1 MACAAPEC
9 GASGLSV
16 AKEELAQTYAKEAE
30 GYEKIVDEDLK
41 TKKELYHKVVATFL
55 KGVDAG
61 PVLDVS
67 CGPGHV
73 LERVAAVE
81 PRPLLGSDICQEML
95 DLASKRLPSAT
106 FRRADMTDLTQ
117 AFPEAASIAG
127 IMNMFAVHHVDEAG
141 LQSAL
146 AEAHRLL
153 KVQGC
158 LMVAFWEGGHGEL
171 MEHVPKAWDK
181 AYLWSFDGMKAL
193 ADKAGF
199 DAVVEFSEKDEDL
212 EMNAGFLYFK
222 KRAEAS

>member
-1 MACAAPEC
+1 MQVRCWTCPAAPAMYWSEWLQLSRGHC
-9 GASGLSV
+9 WAATSARRLPIQRVTQSMSTGGLV
-16 AKEELAQTYAKEAE
+16 N
-30 GYEKIVDEDLK
+30 
-41 TKKELYHKVVATFL
+41 
-55 KGVDAG
+55 
-61 PVLDVS
+61 LDVRI
-67 CGPGHV
+67 PP
-73 LERVAAVE
+73 E
-81 PRPLLGSDICQEML
+81 EML